1 MKKVFGII
9 VDVLTF
15 TVFLVLVLIILS
27 RVKMMVSGKEYFDVF
42 GYSIFNVATGSMEPV
57 ISQNDIIIVKEQKD
71 YDINDIVT
79 FKSDN
84 AYVTHRVISKSGNS
98 IVTKG
103 DANNAKDVSIKK
115 DDIIGKVVHVI
126 RQGGVWQQIFTSPTI
141 IIMIFVTLMLFDFAF
156 SYKKDE
162 VKEEKVKEVEDV
174 KEEEIVE
181 RKPKKK
187 INIKEKIDEK
197 IKVVKVKAEEA
208 KEKVK
213 AKTAKKKKEEV
224 KEDKKDKE
232 EPILSDKEIIELY
245 KKTQEAKKEEA
256 KAKVNEDAYS
266 EDEEDPFGYTVRL
279 DLSELQKRIDEKMN
293 EDKHE

>member
-15 TVFLVLVLIILS
+15 LVFLVLVLIILS

-71 YDINDIVT
+71 YELNDIVT

-98 IVTKG
+98 IITKG
-103 DANNAKDVSIKK
+103 DANNAKDVSIKR

-156 SYKKDE
+156 SYRGS
-162 VKEEKVKEVEDV
+162 KEEKEEEVKVKEI
-174 KEEEIVE
+174 KEEKEDKEEVKKE
-181 RKPKKK
+181 KKSSKK
-187 INIKEKIDEK
+187 IKEMKEKLDEK
-197 IKVVKVKAEEA
+197 IKVVKTKAEEL
-208 KEKVK
+208 K
-213 AKTAKKKKEEV
+213 AKKKTTK
-224 KEDKKDKE
+224 KKDDEDKKEKKEKE
-232 EPILSDKEIIELY
+232 EPVLSDKEIIELY
-245 KKTQEAKKEEA
+245 KKTQEEKKNKTE
-256 KAKVNEDAYS
+256 NSSTDED
-266 EDEEDPFGYTVRL
+266 DPFGYTVRL
-279 DLSELQKRIDEKMN
+279 DLSELQKRINEKMN

>member
-15 TVFLVLVLIILS
+15 SVFLVLVLIILS

-57 ISQNDIIIVKEQKD
+57 ISQNDIIIVKEEKD

-156 SYKKDE
+156 SYKGIQKKKNIKLVDR
-162 VKEEKVKEVEDV
+162 VMEKVKGIKLEQVNKEVKKTEDAPVMIDKEIVELVKKTDMVQAGEDV
-174 KEEEIVE
+174 KFD
-181 RKPKKK
+181 K
-187 INIKEKIDEK
+187 KEKDF
-197 IKVVKVKAEEA
+197 
-208 KEKVK
+208 
-213 AKTAKKKKEEV
+213 
-224 KEDKKDKE
+224 
-232 EPILSDKEIIELY
+232 L
-245 KKTQEAKKEEA
+245 
-256 KAKVNEDAYS
+256 N
-266 EDEEDPFGYTVRL
+266 YTVRL
-279 DLSELQKRIDEKMN
+279 DLSELQKRIDDEMKK
-293 EDKHE
+293 E